1 MVTTMRAAEVSWRDL
16 STRFGLQ
23 LTEDATFFLEW
34 QAGLP
39 EISDQEKQQL
49 DRVRAGY
56 FNLIY
61 QATILED
68 AVKMAVLS
76 PLLYLADF
84 FLPPLYIQSEV
95 AMQLHVDAA
104 RGKDR
109 VVVRAL
115 LLIGSARVSQRFED
129 VLGESPQLVK
139 VVDTD
144 AHEGPVYVAEED
156 ALYFSTV
163 PRGRETGSP
172 EVEIKRLELG
182 GVEFPLDQDRITVV
196 RTSANAVNGMALGLD
211 GRLARRLATGDRE
224 RATHDPGRR
233 ARRPRA
239 RA

>member
-49 DRVRAGY
+49 DRIRAGY

-61 QATILED
+61 QTAMLED

-95 AMQLHVDAA
+95 AMQLSIADEELAIEGKIDILVLPDQLWIMLIEAKRAA
-104 RGKDR
+104 ASIEVG
-109 VVVRAL
+109 L
-115 LLIGSARVSQRFED
+115 
-129 VLGESPQLVK
+129 PQLL
-139 VVDTD
+139 
-144 AHEGPVYVAEED
+144 AYMLASPNPAPPVYGMITNGGSFLFLKLVKSAD
-156 ALYFSTV
+156 TAPYALSRIFEMRN
-163 PRGRETGSP
+163 PGNDLSP
-172 EVEIKRLELG
+172 VL
-182 GVEFPLDQDRITVV
+182 
-196 RTSANAVNGMALGLD
+196 AVLKHLKGLVLQHQPAV
-211 GRLARRLATGDRE
+211 G
-224 RATHDPGRR
+224 
-233 ARRPRA
+233 
-239 RA
+239 